1 MTFRQDAPLIVQYG
15 ISYGMM
21 VPVDLALVCLV
32 PEYARIFLLFA
43 AIFFVFLLLNKKM
56 HPNAVTVDAD
66 SISCYRGEQLVWAF
80 QRTQIVELKKSN
92 RYRCHGERPKAE
104 RLPGQFLFSAW
115 KRSQAGPCKVR
126 LDGREIK
133 EHELPCK

>member
-21 VPVDLALVCLV
+21 VLVDLAFVCLV

-56 HPNAVTVDAD
+56 HPNAVTVDTD

-92 RYRCHGERPKAE
+92 RYCLPRKAPKSRTATRAISIFCLEKKPSRP
-104 RLPGQFLFSAW
+104 LQSAAG
-115 KRSQAGPCKVR
+115 RS
-126 LDGREIK
+126 
-133 EHELPCK
+133 

>member
-15 ISYGMM
+15 IFYGMM

-92 RYRCHGERPKAE
+92 RYLTSAE
-104 RLPGQFLFSAW
+104 IVATESAQKQNGYQGNFYFLLGKEA
-115 KRSQAGPCKVR
+115 KQALAKCGWTVVK
-126 LDGREIK
+126 
-133 EHELPCK
+133 

>member
-15 ISYGMM
+15 IFYGMM

-32 PEYARIFLLFA
+32 PEYVRIFLLLA
-43 AIFFVFLLLNKKM
+43 AMFFVFLLLNKKM
-56 HPNAVTVDAD
+56 HPNAVTVDTD

-92 RYRCHGERPKAE
+92 RYYLPSAEIVARRAPKSRTATRAISIFCLEKKPSRP
-104 RLPGQFLFSAW
+104 LQSAAG
-115 KRSQAGPCKVR
+115 RS
-126 LDGREIK
+126 
-133 EHELPCK
+133 

>member
-15 ISYGMM
+15 IFYGMM

-32 PEYARIFLLFA
+32 PEYARIFLLLA

-80 QRTQIVELKKSN
+80 QRTQIVELKRAIALICLLQKSLP
-92 RYRCHGERPKAE
+92 RRAPKSRTATRAISIFCLEKKPSRP
-104 RLPGQFLFSAW
+104 LQSAAG
-115 KRSQAGPCKVR
+115 RS
-126 LDGREIK
+126 
-133 EHELPCK
+133 